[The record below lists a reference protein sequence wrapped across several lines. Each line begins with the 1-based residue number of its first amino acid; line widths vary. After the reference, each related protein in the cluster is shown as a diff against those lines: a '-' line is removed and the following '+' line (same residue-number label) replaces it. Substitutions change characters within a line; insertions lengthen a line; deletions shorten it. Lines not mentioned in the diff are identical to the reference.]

1 MNPSQSTSDK
11 FPCLVGVENF
21 DVWKTRACAT
31 LDDKRLHVY
40 AKKPDYDGI
49 SDEEN
54 HDESDEDLKPQSDSY
69 EDSGDNIDTPTER
82 EDLPAI
88 RSFGHRQGRKR
99 KVKR

>member
-21 DVWKTRACAT
+21 DVWKTRACTT

-49 SDEEN
+49 SDEESE
-54 HDESDEDLKPQSDSY
+54 ESGSDLFDKD
-69 EDSGDNIDTPTER
+69 DTPKHNQLRAPKST
-82 EDLPAI
+82 PM
-88 RSFGHRQGRKR
+88 Q
-99 KVKR
+99 